1 MRWGLHIA
9 VAFALGAGL
18 VVWTGCSHP
27 PSTIAFLT
35 DFGESDFYVGAVKG
49 VIRNIAP
56 NVTVDD
62 LAHQLEPYDVRAAAW
77 NLYLA
82 AKEYPPGTVFLAV
95 VDPGVGTERRPIVL
109 RTEHGRLFVG
119 PDNGLFT
126 FLDQHLGP
134 VEVRHI
140 TNRGLFRPG
149 TISHSFHGRDIFGP
163 TAAHLAAGT
172 RFDSVGPLIEDYVL
186 LSVRPA
192 RSREHEVRGE
202 VISADRYG
210 NLHTNIPG
218 QMLLALGVKRGDL
231 LKVTVGEVGQRAR
244 LVNTYGDVA
253 EGEPLVLIASTDHLE
268 IAVNMGD
275 AKARFR
281 AAPGAPVVICRQE
294 RSPTP

>member
-9 VAFALGAGL
+9 AAFALGAGL
-18 VVWTGCSHP
+18 IVWAGCTHP
-27 PSTIAFLT
+27 APTIAFLT

-49 VIRNIAP
+49 VTRSIAP
-56 NVTVDD
+56 HVTIDD

-82 AKEYPPGTVFLAV
+82 AQDYPSGTVFLAV
-95 VDPGVGTERRPIVL
+95 VDPGVGTERRPIAL
-109 RTEHGRLFVG
+109 RTDDGRLFVG
-119 PDNGLFT
+119 PDNGLFS
-126 FLDQHLGP
+126 FVARHLGP

-140 TNRGLFRPG
+140 TNRDLFRPG

-172 RFDSVGPLIEDYVL
+172 TFEAVGPLIEDYVL
-186 LSVRPA
+186 LPVRLA
-192 RSREHEVRGE
+192 RSDGDEVRGE

-218 QMLLALGVKRGDL
+218 EMLLALGVKRGGL
-231 LKVTVGEVGQRAR
+231 LHVTVGEVTQRAR

-275 AKARFR
+275 AKALFQIG
-281 AAPGAPVVICRQE
+281 PGAPVIISPQE
-294 RSPTP
+294 RRATP